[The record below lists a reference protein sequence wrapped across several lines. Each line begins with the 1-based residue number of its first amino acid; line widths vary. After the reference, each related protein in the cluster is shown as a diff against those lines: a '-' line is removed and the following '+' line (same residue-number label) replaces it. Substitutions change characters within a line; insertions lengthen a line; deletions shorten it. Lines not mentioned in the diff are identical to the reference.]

1 MGQARRLPLTGKFS
15 IIWPPGDSSQWAMR
29 MTIPAPAHRLPTLDY
44 MLKLNEDPESIF
56 YHKIDT
62 DHIGIAG
69 HSQGGRALI
78 MR

>member
-1 MGQARRLPLTGKFS
+1 
-15 IIWPPGDSSQWAMR
+15 